1 MCMADH
7 LAANIVRYYN
17 FDAIAPLDFDD
28 QWYAAVGNFTD
39 GPGNVEFGLFS
50 STSDVGQAIVSHRHF
65 CVSESHVLEMN
76 ARIGYNS
83 TLASGS
89 VNSVLG
95 STEDPFYGCAYM
107 GLTSPYEGWRFSIVL
122 TDYKVYALYANL
134 QGLLKNQEGAVNGER
149 KFAYL
154 VPIAKRVPA
163 DVADYTV
170 MLKREEYDVSYRIN
184 NVEKLLIHNVGQ
196 TIDKRF
202 LVWSDESTT
211 QYTPVAFPETV
222 QMELGVGSLNTMQV
236 PVGAPNTVC
245 QRTLFSM
252 CIQNILAAPKSQ
264 CKYGTIQVG
273 GWVSDLQAQFSNV
286 ILARL
291 STAGH
296 CHDGIS
302 NSAEHWWSRKDDGGS
317 A

>member
-1 MCMADH
+1 MADH
-7 LAANIVRYYN
+7 LAANIVQYYN
-17 FDAIAPLDFDD
+17 FDAVAPLDFDD
-28 QWYAAVGNFTD
+28 QWHGSVGNFTYVPED
-39 GPGNVEFGLFS
+39 VALGFFS
-50 STSDVGQAIVSHRHF
+50 STSDVGQAIASNRHY
-65 CVSESHVLEMN
+65 CVTEEFVLEMN
-76 ARIGYNS
+76 ARIAYNS
-83 TLASGS
+83 TLVSGS

-107 GLTSPYEGWRFSIVL
+107 GLVSPYEGWRFSIVL
-122 TDYKVYALYANL
+122 TDYKVYALYANM
-134 QGLLKNQEGAVNGER
+134 GVLLKGQEGGIGGDR

-154 VPIAKRVPA
+154 VPIAKRVPS

-170 MLKREEYDVSYRIN
+170 MLKREEYDVSYRVN

-211 QYTPVAFPETV
+211 QYTPVAFPEAV
-222 QMELGVGSLNTMQV
+222 QMELGVGSLNTMQI

-252 CIQNILAAPKSQ
+252 CTQNILAAPKSQ

-291 STAGH
+291 STAAH

-302 NSAEHWWSRKDDGGS
+302 NSAEHWWSRKDDAGS